1 MAKLNRVTVLA
12 PAKLNL
18 ALDVVGTLPNGYHD
32 LDMTMQAITL
42 YEKVV
47 LARSSSLNL
56 SLPGSPVAANDSNTA
71 IKAAIAFFRYTGLL
85 AGVDI
90 TIYKNVPVRAG
101 MAGGSAD
108 AAAVLVGLNELYGA
122 HLSVQQLCAIGMK
135 VGADVPFSIL
145 GGTARVTGVGDILTP
160 MPACPK
166 CWFTVCMPPQG
177 VSTPRAYA
185 RFDEMGTDVKV
196 DGEAAAAALYA
207 GDLDALCAQMV
218 NELQF
223 SSESTANE
231 PICAAL
237 RAAGA
242 KAALMTGSGAAV
254 YGVFETRAQAEAA
267 KTALLR
273 TWPKV
278 WAVHP
283 VRCGAHVC
291 RGR

>member
-108 AAAVLVGLNELYGA
+108 AAAVL
-122 HLSVQQLCAIGMK
+122 
-135 VGADVPFSIL
+135 
-145 GGTARVTGVGDILTP
+145 
-160 MPACPK
+160 
-166 CWFTVCMPPQG
+166 
-177 VSTPRAYA
+177 
-185 RFDEMGTDVKV
+185 
-196 DGEAAAAALYA
+196 
-207 GDLDALCAQMV
+207 DL
-218 NELQF
+218 
-223 SSESTANE
+223 
-231 PICAAL
+231 
-237 RAAGA
+237 
-242 KAALMTGSGAAV
+242 
-254 YGVFETRAQAEAA
+254 
-267 KTALLR
+267 
-273 TWPKV
+273 
-278 WAVHP
+278 
-283 VRCGAHVC
+283 
-291 RGR
+291 